1 MSISMYSASVPV
13 CVAMLA
19 NMSHFLDKMQAFVDA
34 KKCDP
39 QALLQYRMAPD
50 MLPFSK
56 QIQIACDAA
65 KNGIARV
72 SGVDAPKFDDNEVT
86 VAEFKARIQKT
97 LDYIKSVSADKLNG
111 TDDKEITF
119 PVGKDAT
126 RTMAGE
132 AFVKHWMLPNLYFHV
147 TTAYLILRHNGVE
160 LGKREYLLGAA
171 GG

>member
-13 CVAMLA
+13 CVAMLG

-50 MLPFSK
+50 MLPFAK

-97 LDYIKSVSADKLNG
+97 LDYIKSVPADKLNG

-126 RTMAGE
+126 RTMTGE